1 MLMQRNIVQT
11 IKKGRK
17 RRRKEG
23 KKGEREEDRK
33 EKKEFSF
40 IFKHSFNL
48 EEFQFLEG
56 AF

>member
-1 MLMQRNIVQT
+1 MQRNIVQT
-11 IKKGRK
+11 VKKGRK